1 MGASVEKEESY
12 SACLNTGLEKVS
24 ALNVR
29 HRQFHRVC
37 LCLSGRPLS
46 DRMRS
51 GPYFWLRGFVRSSQ
65 VLFARPRR
73 SSLHFASACYCA

>member
-1 MGASVEKEESY
+1 MGASVEKEEESY

-46 DRMRS
+46 DRMRTVGPIS
-51 GPYFWLRGFVRSSQ
+51 GS
-65 VLFARPRR
+65 A
-73 SSLHFASACYCA
+73 AS